1 VKQDNKATNHVSHI
15 DANASYMPY
24 HAFDASF
31 VLMKNKFGR
40 VVALYVGPCHKRHNN
55 YVWVPKVLVTSVKGP
70 KQVWVPKNKA

>member
-1 VKQDNKATNHVSHI
+1 VKQDNKASNHVSHI

-40 VVALYVGPCHKRHNN
+40 VVALYVGPCHKRHNT

-70 KQVWVPKNKA
+70 KQVWVPKNKD